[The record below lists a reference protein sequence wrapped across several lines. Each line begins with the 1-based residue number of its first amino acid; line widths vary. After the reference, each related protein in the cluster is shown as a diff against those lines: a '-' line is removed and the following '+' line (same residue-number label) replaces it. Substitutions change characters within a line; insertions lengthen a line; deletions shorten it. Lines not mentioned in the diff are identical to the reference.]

1 MARDDR
7 SSLQGIELLEGLD
20 EATLEALEKQC
31 VWTKY
36 TANQMILDSG
46 SEDRHDV

>member
-7 SSLQGIELLEGLD
+7 SSLQGIELLEGLGETMLD
-20 EATLEALEKQC
+20 ALEKQC
-31 VWTKY
+31 IWTKH
-36 TANQMILDSG
+36 TANQMILDIG